1 MGSYGGIAYQR
12 DSAEVREV
20 MLRGASVMS
29 LPQKEKRFFKNNF
42 FFFFF
47 LLRHRYDHDTS
58 VVIPSG
64 RVRRRRASRGSPVR
78 SPGGCPHPHHH
89 MPGFRNT

>member
-29 LPQKEKRFFKNNF
+29 LPQKEKRFFKKQLLLL
-42 FFFFF
+42 F
-47 LLRHRYDHDTS
+47 LPPSTS
-58 VVIPSG
+58 V
-64 RVRRRRASRGSPVR
+64 
-78 SPGGCPHPHHH
+78 
-89 MPGFRNT
+89 